1 MRRLL
6 AAVALLAVL
15 APSPPA
21 IAQPA
26 EDSAPKVTA
35 KGAVLY
41 DAADDRVLWGSG
53 ENDPLPPAS
62 TTKVMTVLLALEA
75 GTIDDTVTV
84 SPAAAEIGQR
94 AGAATLNLRAGQQ
107 IPMRSL
113 LEGLVLRSGNDA
125 AVAVAEHVAGTE
137 DAFVEK
143 MNARAAEL
151 GMRNTSF
158 INSTGLTD
166 DLDHHSTALDLALLA
181 DVALGHRAFARWAAT
196 RVAQVPGL
204 GVLTNRNELL
214 GSYRGATG
222 VKTGYTNLAGLCLV
236 ASAERG
242 GHRVIAVVLGSDDS
256 FADSRRIFDHGFAAY
271 RRVTP
276 VEEGERVGRYRWAG
290 VRVPLRAGEA
300 LGRTLPSEQEAVW
313 RVNLDPWAQ
322 LPVQRGAALG
332 SAQLLVDG
340 QVIAATP
347 LTAGRSAEAPPTG
360 DGTAAAGAA
369 VQDAI
374 RAFVRLRSIDR
385 AA

>member
-21 IAQPA
+21 AAQPSDPA
-26 EDSAPKVTA
+26 TPDVTA

-41 DAADDRVLWGSG
+41 DAGDDRVLWGSG
-53 ENDPLPPAS
+53 ENEPLPPAS

-84 SPAAAEIGQR
+84 SPAAAEIGRR

-107 IPMRSL
+107 IAMRSL

-137 DAFVEK
+137 DAFVDK

-151 GMRNTSF
+151 GMRNTNF

-166 DLDHHSTALDLALLA
+166 DLDHHSSALDLALLA
-181 DVALGHRAFARWAAT
+181 DVALRNPHFARWAAT
-196 RVAQVPGL
+196 EVADVPGL

-242 GHRVIAVVLGSDDS
+242 EHALISVVLGSDDS
-256 FADSRRIFDHGFAAY
+256 FADSRRILDHGFAAY

-276 VEEGERVGRYRWAG
+276 VDEGERVGRYRWAG
-290 VRVPLRAGEA
+290 VRVPLRAAEGI
-300 LGRTLPSEQEAVW
+300 GRTLPTEQEAQW
-313 RVNLDPWAQ
+313 QVNLEPWAQ
-322 LPVQRGAALG
+322 LPVQRGATLG
-332 SAQLLVDG
+332 TAQLVVDG
-340 QVIAATP
+340 QVIDETS
-347 LTAGRSAEAPPTG
+347 LTAGRTVEAAPVD
-360 DGTAAAGAA
+360 DGAAAAGAA

-374 RAFVRLRSIDR
+374 RAFARLRSIDR
-385 AA
+385 TA